1 MIYGYSSPL
10 FLRKTMKNSVLIFL
24 FSLIITSC
32 NNDSSK
38 SSQKSSQKR
47 IENHIDSV
55 SYAIGL
61 DVAMRLEEQF
71 KDIDHDMLSQA
82 IEDYRV
88 GNELYLSDK
97 ERLAVIKKYND
108 ITVPKFRMDKEK
120 LNIVEGGKFLDDNLK
135 VDGVIEHKSGIQ
147 YKVIT
152 EGSGPKPKPN
162 ESVQIHYTGK
172 LIDGTK
178 FDSSYDRGKP
188 AVFPV
193 SRVVP
198 GFSQGLQL
206 MNIGS
211 TYQIFIPGH
220 LGYGQGDGPGGPMA
234 VMIFQVEML
243 NIIEESTPPIN

>member
-1 MIYGYSSPL
+1 
-10 FLRKTMKNSVLIFL
+10 MKNSKYILLLSF
-24 FSLIITSC
+24 IISSC
-32 NNDSSK
+32 SNDATK
-38 SSQKSSQKR
+38 TTQDKSQKK

-71 KDIDHDMLSQA
+71 KDINHDMLSLA
-82 IEDYRV
+82 IDDYIG
-88 GNELYLSDK
+88 GNKLFLSDK

-108 ITVPKFRMDKEK
+108 ITVPKDRMDKEK
-120 LNIVEGGKFLDDNLK
+120 LNIVEGGKFLDKNLK
-135 VDGVIEHKSGIQ
+135 EDGVIEHKSGIQ
-147 YKVIT
+147 YKVIKV
-152 EGSGPKPKPN
+152 GSGPKPKSN
-162 ESVQIHYTGK
+162 ESVEIHYVGK

-178 FDSSYDRGKP
+178 FDSSYDRGQP

-206 MNIGS
+206 MNVGS
-211 TYQIFIPGH
+211 TYQLFIPGH

-243 NIIEESTPPIN
+243 NIIEEQPQSNN

>member
-1 MIYGYSSPL
+1 
-10 FLRKTMKNSVLIFL
+10 MKNSTLIFL
-24 FSLIITSC
+24 VSLFIISC
-32 NNDSSK
+32 SDDSIK
-38 SSQKSSQKR
+38 ESSIKR
-47 IENHIDSV
+47 FENHIDSV

-61 DVAMRLEEQF
+61 DVAMRIEEQF
-71 KDIDHDMLSQA
+71 KDIDHDMLSKA
-82 IEDYRV
+82 IDDYTA
-88 GNELYLSDK
+88 GNELFLSDK

-108 ITVPKFRMDKEK
+108 ITVPKYKMDKEK
-120 LNIVEGGKFLDDNLK
+120 LNIIEGAKFLDENLK
-135 VDGVIEHKSGIQ
+135 IDGVIEHRSGIQ
-147 YKVIT
+147 YKVIK
-152 EGSGPKPKPN
+152 EGSGPKPMEN
-162 ESVQIHYTGK
+162 ESVEIHYTGK

-178 FDSSYDRGKP
+178 FDSSYDRGEP

-211 TYQIFIPGH
+211 TYQLFIPGH

-243 NIIEESTPPIN
+243 NIINEPPQPIN

>member
-1 MIYGYSSPL
+1 MK
-10 FLRKTMKNSVLIFL
+10 KTVLTIL
-24 FSLIITSC
+24 LSILITSC
-32 NNDSSK
+32 SNETSK
-38 SSQKSSQKR
+38 SSENRSQKR

-82 IEDYRV
+82 INDFTT
-88 GNELYLSDK
+88 GKELFLSDK

-108 ITVPKFRMDKEK
+108 ITVPKYRMDKEK
-120 LNIVEGGKFLDDNLK
+120 LNIVEGGKFLDENLK

-147 YKVIT
+147 YKVIK
-152 EGSGPKPKPN
+152 EGTGPNPEPN
-162 ESVQIHYTGK
+162 DNVQVHYKGT

-178 FDSSYDRGKP
+178 FDSSYDRGEP

-206 MNIGS
+206 MNVGS
-211 TYQIFIPGH
+211 TYQFFIPGH

-234 VMIFQVEML
+234 VMIFEVEML
-243 NIIEESTPPIN
+243 NIIKEPTQQ

>member
-1 MIYGYSSPL
+1 
-10 FLRKTMKNSVLIFL
+10 MKKSVLTIL
-24 FSLIITSC
+24 LSLLITSC
-32 NNDSSK
+32 SNETSK
-38 SSQKSSQKR
+38 SSENRSQKR

-82 IEDYRV
+82 INDFTT
-88 GNELYLSDK
+88 GKELFLSDK

-108 ITVPKFRMDKEK
+108 ITVPKYRMDKEK
-120 LNIVEGGKFLDDNLK
+120 LNIVEGGKFLDENLK

-147 YKVIT
+147 YKVIK
-152 EGSGPKPKPN
+152 EGTGPNPEPN
-162 ESVQIHYTGK
+162 DNVQVHYKGT

-178 FDSSYDRGKP
+178 FDSSYDRGEP

-198 GFSQGLQL
+198 GFSQGLLL
-206 MNIGS
+206 MNVGS
-211 TYQIFIPGH
+211 TYQFFIPGH

-234 VMIFQVEML
+234 VMIFEVEML
-243 NIIEESTPPIN
+243 NIIKEPTQQ